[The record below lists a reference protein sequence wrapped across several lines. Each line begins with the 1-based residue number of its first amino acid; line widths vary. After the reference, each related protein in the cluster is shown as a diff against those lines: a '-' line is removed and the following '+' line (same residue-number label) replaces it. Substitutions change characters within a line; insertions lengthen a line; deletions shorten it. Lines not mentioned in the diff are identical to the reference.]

1 MKSFKVIF
9 TNRKGERLSG
19 KLEFPVDQK
28 PYTFAIFAHCFT
40 CNKNLSAIHNI
51 SRALSLNGIGV
62 LRFDFTGLGESEGE
76 FEDTDFTSN
85 VEDLVDAAA
94 FLEEKYGPPE
104 LIIGHSFGG
113 PAALVAASLISSIK
127 AVVTINSPFEP
138 EHVKHL
144 LGDMQEK
151 IRREGQAMVNIG
163 GRPFSIRK
171 QFLED
176 IESVDMESLVKGLNK
191 ALLIM
196 HSPQDSIVEIRQAAT
211 LYETARH
218 PKSFISL
225 DKADHLLSEA
235 SDSLYVAEI
244 ISSWMRKYISRP
256 AEAPI
261 ESERRIAIRT
271 GPDGFTT
278 EIKAGNHAI
287 LADEPESM
295 GGKDLGLTPYD
306 LLVSGLGACTGMT
319 LRMYADRKKW
329 PLKNIIVHLE
339 HGKVHFEDS
348 KEEEGKPNMIDHI
361 IREIELEG
369 DLTEEQKQKL
379 LEIANKCPVHKT
391 LHSEISIDTR
401 LL

>member
-94 FLEEKYGPPE
+94 FLEEKYGAPE

-113 PAALVAASLISSIK
+113 PAALVAASVISSIK

-144 LGDMQEK
+144 IGDMQEK

>member
-94 FLEEKYGPPE
+94 FLEEKYGAPE

>member
-113 PAALVAASLISSIK
+113 PAALVAASVISSIK

-144 LGDMQEK
+144 IGDMQEK